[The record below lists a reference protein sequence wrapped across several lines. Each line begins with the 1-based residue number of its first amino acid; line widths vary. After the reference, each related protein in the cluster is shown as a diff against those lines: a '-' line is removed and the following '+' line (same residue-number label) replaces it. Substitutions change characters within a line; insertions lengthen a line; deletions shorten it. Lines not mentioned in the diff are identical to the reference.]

1 MQKDNP
7 DDHHKNDLCDEN
19 GKGVE
24 TPELQTQ
31 EAPEQSQS
39 RVHTQ
44 STAKKHGDKFHG
56 TALIESSEEESED
69 LGLKIGDIIAPGG
82 DHLNFGSF
90 QENEIKHLWRMQIT
104 SSNSVVIN
112 EYGSNLIKNSC
123 DPLAVVE
130 AKIDMKSGQ
139 IPIDQTETLKK
150 QLQMDKM
157 GAGIHLHPIH
167 EVSEGKEC
175 CPSPETGTQEA
186 PAVESSQEIGDA
198 EGVVIPNWGGQQEEL
213 QASVSITELVHEL
226 DTAEK
231 EQDSS
236 KTGGDTTSI
245 TTIDSQEVGIEG
257 KRETTRQSER
267 IKHQGDGN
275 MKIAEKAEKA
285 AAKKNLEGASPKKED
300 VLVLRN

>member
-1 MQKDNP
+1 
-7 DDHHKNDLCDEN
+7 
-19 GKGVE
+19 
-24 TPELQTQ
+24 
-31 EAPEQSQS
+31 
-39 RVHTQ
+39 
-44 STAKKHGDKFHG
+44 
-56 TALIESSEEESED
+56 
-69 LGLKIGDIIAPGG
+69 
-82 DHLNFGSF
+82 
-90 QENEIKHLWRMQIT
+90 
-104 SSNSVVIN
+104 
-112 EYGSNLIKNSC
+112 
-123 DPLAVVE
+123 
-130 AKIDMKSGQ
+130 
-139 IPIDQTETLKK
+139 
-150 QLQMDKM
+150 
-157 GAGIHLHPIH
+157 HPIH

-198 EGVVIPNWGGQQEEL
+198 EGVAIPNWGGQQEEL

-285 AAKKNLEGASPKKED
+285 AAKKNLEGRWPMKYLGVPVSGTKLHIADWLFLDEKVLKRLEGWQGLQKPVDKIAMEQGAEALKESA
-300 VLVLRN
+300 LFFHPCEA